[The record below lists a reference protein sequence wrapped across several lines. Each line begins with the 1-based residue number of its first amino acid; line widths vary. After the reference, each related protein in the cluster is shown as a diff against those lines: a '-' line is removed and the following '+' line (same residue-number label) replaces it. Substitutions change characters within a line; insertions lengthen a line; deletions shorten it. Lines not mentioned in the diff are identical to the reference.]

1 MMATKKKSFNAG
13 LDDLLAGL
21 DLPTNDEL
29 KRETTGNKISANNQR
44 TWANSAVKEKR
55 KNAIRQSKLDGG
67 AVPKELYHKI
77 YKDSWGPDRRT
88 GYLDKAIK
96 FLSKKGYTISR
107 DKINHVVLNEAGT
120 VTKEEHDQNM
130 KTWTQKYG
138 FGIWEVCSPGVDLLP
153 IYDTHFTR
161 SDLLASVV
169 WDIRFKMKGASPKEI
184 RDFLLP
190 YTGGDYLRSKDGSR
204 VENGRYLNYRN
215 RLFPFLTDKTSKV
228 LRFEDKESLRKWVSK
243 KVGKEITDTYLYQ
256 IITNNDGVKEIGELQ
271 GYVFRKVL

>member
-13 LDDLLAGL
+13 LDDLLEGL

-29 KRETTGNKISANNQR
+29 KRETTGLKISANNQR

-130 KTWTQKYG
+130 KTWTQNYG
-138 FGIWEVCSPGVDLLP
+138 FGVWEVCSPGVDLLP
-153 IYDTHFTR
+153 IYDTHFAR
-161 SDLLASVV
+161 SDLSASVV
-169 WDIRFKMKGASPKEI
+169 WNIRFKMKNASPKEI

-215 RLFPFLTDKTSKV
+215 RLFPFLTDKKSKV

-243 KVGKEITDTYLYQ
+243 KVGKEIADVYLYQ
-256 IITNNDGVKEIGELQ
+256 IITKNDGVKEIGELQ

>member
-13 LDDLLAGL
+13 LDDLLEGL

-29 KRETTGNKISANNQR
+29 KRETTGLKISANNQR

-130 KTWTQKYG
+130 KTWTQNYG
-138 FGIWEVCSPGVDLLP
+138 FGVWEVCSPGVDLLP
-153 IYDTHFTR
+153 IYDTHFAR
-161 SDLLASVV
+161 SDLSASVV
-169 WDIRFKMKGASPKEI
+169 WNIRFKMKNASPKEI

-215 RLFPFLTDKTSKV
+215 RLFPFLTDKKSKV

-243 KVGKEITDTYLYQ
+243 KVGKEITDMYLYQ
-256 IITNNDGVKEIGELQ
+256 IITKNDGVKEIGELQ

>member
-130 KTWTQKYG
+130 KTWTQIYG
-138 FGIWEVCSPGVDLLP
+138 FGIWEVYSPGVDLLP

>member
-1 MMATKKKSFNAG
+1 MIATKKKSFNAE
-13 LDDLLAGL
+13 LDDLLEGV
-21 DLPTNDEL
+21 DLPTDDEL
-29 KRETTGNKISANNQR
+29 KRETTGLKISANNQR

-96 FLSKKGYTISR
+96 FLSKKGYTIGR
-107 DKINHVVLNEAGT
+107 DKINHIVLNEAGT

-130 KTWTQKYG
+130 KTWTQNYG
-138 FGIWEVCSPGVDLLP
+138 FGVWEVCSPGVDLLP
-153 IYDTHFTR
+153 IYDTHFAR
-161 SDLLASVV
+161 SDLPASVV
-169 WDIRFKMKGASPKEI
+169 WDIRFKMKNASPKEI

-215 RLFPFLTDKTSKV
+215 RLFPFLTDKKSKV
-228 LRFEDKESLRKWVSK
+228 LRFKDKESLRKWVSK
-243 KVGKEITDTYLYQ
+243 KVGKEITDVYLYQ
-256 IITNNDGVKEIGELQ
+256 IITKNDGVKEIGELQ